1 MTFPTL
7 VSLIALTFPPS
18 SIQAQPTP
26 KPVPAPVPS
35 IEEVIARAL
44 QTHPEILVAEAKL
57 AGAKAELELAKLA
70 LSQKIAK
77 AKNRYDTA
85 KQTEVHAERAL
96 ARILALYE
104 TKAVSTEQ
112 FELTREKAELAKTQ
126 RIEAEA
132 EWKAVQPAAKLPMTI
147 DSIWYY
153 DSKVTARP
161 LAEPSQAERDRYEL
175 LMRPLKMKKGE
186 KIDLVEAAKLLQG
199 NPEFKSLSL
208 RVPAWSSRTVL
219 KSAPLIEMT
228 DGEMSV
234 GGWLLFI
241 AYEFNAGTFED
252 SNKAGPYDW
261 YVREYG
267 LVFEK
272 VANKPV
278 GAPSLA
284 EFLKAMRA
292 APAQKE

>member
-96 ARILALYE
+96 ARIMALYE

-132 EWKAVQPAAKLPMTI
+132 EWKAVQPPAKLPMNI
-147 DSIWYY
+147 DYIWFY

-186 KIDLVEAAKLLQG
+186 KIDLVEAANADRCHSGSRSQSQNVG
-199 NPEFKSLSL
+199 GIGADPRGAGSL
-208 RVPAWSSRTVL
+208 RTADAAAENEEGRKDRPRRSRQAASGKPRIQKPEPA
-219 KSAPLIEMT
+219 SAGVEFEGRAEEYAA
-228 DGEMSV
+228 DRNDRRRNV
-234 GGWLLFI
+234 G
-241 AYEFNAGTFED
+241 
-252 SNKAGPYDW
+252 
-261 YVREYG
+261 RRM
-267 LVFEK
+267 
-272 VANKPV
+272 VATH
-278 GAPSLA
+278 L
-284 EFLKAMRA
+284 R
-292 APAQKE
+292 